1 VNRRFPVAAL
11 AALLCS
17 VALAAC
23 GSGGS
28 GSSSSATL
36 SGMVRSPKLQVGTV
50 RISDVATVAAGTPF
64 TTRARPGSLLV
75 VSFGYTSCPDICPT
89 TLAAI
94 RGARRALGAAAKRV
108 DVAFVTVDPGHD
120 TAPVLREF
128 VGQFFTDAHLLRPS
142 SAAQL
147 ETAKR
152 AFLVTSKVQMD
163 GSFDH
168 SSSVAVVDTHGTVL
182 LEWPFGI
189 ESSAMAHD
197 LRALLDGIAT

>member
-1 VNRRFPVAAL
+1 VIRRSPAATFG
-11 AALLCS
+11 ALVCT

-23 GSGGS
+23 GNGGS
-28 GSSSSATL
+28 GPSSSASL

-50 RISDVATVAAGTPF
+50 EISDVRSVAAGTAF
-64 TTRARPGSLLV
+64 TMRARPGSLLV
-75 VSFGYTSCPDICPT
+75 VSFGYTSCADICPA

-94 RGARRALGAAAKRV
+94 RGARLALGAAATRV
-108 DVAFVTVDPGHD
+108 DVAFVTVDPAHD
-120 TAPVLREF
+120 SPAVLRKF
-128 VGQFFTDAHLLRPS
+128 VGRFFTDAHLLRPS

-147 ETAKR
+147 ETATR
-152 AFLVTSKVQMD
+152 AFLVTSKVQVD

-168 SSSVAVVDTHGTVL
+168 SASIAVVDAHGAVL

>member
-1 VNRRFPVAAL
+1 MIRRSPVAVAGV
-11 AALLCS
+11 LLCT

-50 RISDVATVAAGTPF
+50 EISDVRRDAAGIRF

-94 RGARRALGAAAKRV
+94 RGARLALGAAAKRV
-108 DVAFVTVDPGHD
+108 DVAFVTVDPEHD
-120 TAPVLREF
+120 TAPVLRKF
-128 VGQFFTDAHLLRPS
+128 VGQFMTDAHLLRPS

-168 SSSVAVVDTHGTVL
+168 SASVAVVDAQGAVL

-197 LRALLDGIAT
+197 LRTLLDGIAT